1 MENVLD
7 STQRSPVVVDTSK
20 SRYSRLRPLPLSD
33 VRLLDD
39 LLEPRRRVNH
49 ETTLPSQY
57 DLLEQTGRLD
67 NFRRAA
73 GKIDVPFSGVYFND
87 SDVYKWLEAAAWTL
101 ASDPDPELERMVN
114 VAIGEI
120 EHAQQPDGYLNTY
133 FALGRESERWTDL
146 TNKHEMYCAGHL
158 IQAAVAHHRATGSE
172 RLLHVARRFADHI
185 CDTFGPEEEGKR
197 LGTDGHEEIEMALVE
212 LYRDT
217 GDRTYLDQ
225 ATFFLDVRGHGL
237 LGGRTYH
244 GTHGLPG
251 GREYYQ
257 DHEPLRDMHEMVG
270 HAVRAVY
277 LNSGAADL
285 YAETGDPTLLEA
297 LERLWHNMTTR
308 KMYVSG
314 GIGSRYEDEAF
325 GEDYELPN
333 ARAYAET
340 CAAIGSVMWN
350 WRMLAIDGDAR
361 YADLLEHTLYNAAL
375 PGLSL
380 DGQSY
385 FYQNPL
391 SDSGAHRR
399 SSWFGVACCPPNVA
413 RLLGSLPGYFYGVS
427 DDGVWVHLYAEGRAE
442 VHLSDD
448 RTVGLRQRTQYP
460 WGGDVTIAV
469 DDEGDFSLR
478 LRIPAWCE
486 EGAAISING
495 EPLDV
500 SVSPGSYAEIRRTWR
515 PGDRVR
521 LALPLPIRY
530 EESHPYVA
538 ENAGRVALMR
548 GPLLYCV
555 EQVDNPGLDLRDI
568 VLPDDASFSVQSR
581 PDLLGGVAVLE
592 TLAEI
597 VPPDEVWSERLY
609 RRTRPCTAEPQDTTA
624 KVTAIPYYAW
634 ANRDPGP
641 MRVWLRSQLL

>member
-7 STQRSPVVVDTSK
+7 TTQRSPVVVDTSK

-33 VRLLDD
+33 VHLLDGF
-39 LLEPRRRVNH
+39 LEPRRRVNH

-57 DLLEQTGRLD
+57 DLLEHTGRLD

-73 GKIDVPFSGVYFND
+73 GKMDAPFSGVYFND

-101 ASDPDPELERMVN
+101 ASDRDPELERMVN
-114 VAIGEI
+114 VTIDEI
-120 EHAQQPDGYLNTY
+120 EDAQQQDGYLNTY

-146 TNKHEMYCAGHL
+146 THKHELYCAGHL

-172 RLLHVARRFADHI
+172 RLLNVARRFADHI

-217 GDRTYLDQ
+217 GNRTYLDQ
-225 ATFFLDVRGHGL
+225 AQFFVDVRGYGL
-237 LGGRTYH
+237 LGGREYH
-244 GTHGLPG
+244 
-251 GREYYQ
+251 Q
-257 DHEPLRDMHEMVG
+257 DHKPFREMREMVG

-277 LNSGAADL
+277 LNAGAADL
-285 YAETGDPTLLEA
+285 HAETGDPTLLEA
-297 LERLWHNMTTR
+297 LECLWQNMTTR

-399 SSWFGVACCPPNVA
+399 SSWFGVACCPPNAA
-413 RLLGSLPGYFYGVS
+413 RLLASLPGYFYSVS
-427 DDGVWVHLYAEGRAE
+427 DDGVWVHLYAEGRAS
-442 VHLSDD
+442 VHLDNA
-448 RTVGLRQRTQYP
+448 RTVSLRQRTQYP
-460 WGGDVTIAV
+460 WDGYVEIEV
-469 DDEGDFSLR
+469 DAESEFSLM

-486 EGAAISING
+486 QGTEIEING
-495 EPLDV
+495 EPFDGSAL
-500 SVSPGSYAEIRRTWR
+500 PGSYAEIRRVWR
-515 PGDRVR
+515 RGDNVR
-521 LALPLPIRY
+521 LALPMPVRY
-530 EESHPYVA
+530 EECHPYVA

-597 VPPDEVWSERLY
+597 VLPDEEWRERLY
-609 RRTRPCTAEPQDTTA
+609 CRVRPRADEPQDTTA

-641 MRVWLRSQLL
+641 MRVWLRSRLL

>member
-1 MENVLD
+1 MKTVLD
-7 STQRSPVVVDTSK
+7 STRCLPVVVDTSK
-20 SRYSRLRPLPLSD
+20 SRYSRLQPLPLND
-33 VRLLDD
+33 VRLLDGF
-39 LLEPRRRVNH
+39 LEPRRRVNR
-49 ETTLPSQY
+49 ESTLPSQY
-57 DLLEQTGRLD
+57 DHLEQTGRLD

-73 GKIDVPFSGVYFND
+73 GKIDAPFSGVYFND

-114 VAIGEI
+114 VAIREI
-120 EHAQQPDGYLNTY
+120 EDAQRQDGYLNTY
-133 FALGRESERWTDL
+133 FTFEKASKRWTDL
-146 TNKHEMYCAGHL
+146 THKHELYCAGHL

-172 RLLHVARRFADHI
+172 RLLNVARRFADHI

-212 LYRDT
+212 LFRDT
-217 GDRTYLDQ
+217 GDRKDLDQ
-225 ATFFLDVRGHGL
+225 AKFFVDVRGHGL

-244 GTHGLPG
+244 GIHGLSG
-251 GREYYQ
+251 GREYHQ
-257 DHEPLRDMHEMVG
+257 DHKPLREMREMVG

-277 LNSGAADL
+277 LNAGAADL

-308 KMYVSG
+308 RMYVSG

-333 ARAYAET
+333 ARAYTET

-375 PGLSL
+375 AGLSL

-391 SDSGAHRR
+391 SDSGTHRR
-399 SSWFGVACCPPNVA
+399 STWFGVACCPPNIA
-413 RLLGSLPGYFYGVS
+413 RLLASLPGYFYGVS
-427 DDGVWVHLYAEGRAE
+427 DDGVWVHLYAEGAAE
-442 VHLSDD
+442 VRLDD
-448 RTVGLRQRTQYP
+448 GRTVGLRQRTQYP
-460 WGGDVTIAV
+460 WDGDIEIEV
-469 DDEGDFSLR
+469 DGESDFSLM

-486 EGAAISING
+486 EGTAIEINE
-495 EPLDV
+495 EPFDA
-500 SVSPGSYAEIRRTWR
+500 SGPPGSYAEIRRAWR
-515 PGDRVR
+515 PGDKVR
-521 LALPLPIRY
+521 LSLPMPVSRV
-530 EESHPYVA
+530 ECHPYVA

-555 EQVDNPGLDLRDI
+555 EQVDNPGFDLRDI
-568 VLPDDASFSVQSR
+568 VLPAEASFSVRSR

-597 VPPDEVWSERLY
+597 VPPDEDWAERLY
-609 RRTRPCTAEPQDTTA
+609 RRARPRTDGPRETAENI
-624 KVTAIPYYAW
+624 TAIPYYAW

-641 MRVWLRSQLL
+641 MRVWLRSR

>member
-7 STQRSPVVVDTSK
+7 STQGLPVVVDTSK

-33 VRLLDD
+33 VRLLDG

-57 DLLEQTGRLD
+57 DLLEHTGRLD

-73 GKIDVPFSGVYFND
+73 GKMDVPFSGVYFND

-101 ASDPDPELERMVN
+101 ASDRDPELERMVN

-120 EHAQQPDGYLNTY
+120 EDAQQPDGYLNTY
-133 FALGRESERWTDL
+133 FASEKASERWTDL
-146 TNKHEMYCAGHL
+146 THKHELYCAGHL
-158 IQAAVAHHRATGSE
+158 IQAAVAHHRATGSQ
-172 RLLHVARRFADHI
+172 RLLNVARRFADHI

-212 LYRDT
+212 LYRET
-217 GDRTYLDQ
+217 ADRKYLDQ
-225 ATFFLDVRGHGL
+225 ARFFVDVRGRGL
-237 LGGRTYH
+237 LS
-244 GTHGLPG
+244 

-257 DHEPLRDMHEMVG
+257 DHKPLREMDEMVG

-277 LNSGAADL
+277 LNAGAADL
-285 YAETGDPTLLEA
+285 YAERGDPTLLEA

-308 KMYVSG
+308 RMYVSG

-333 ARAYAET
+333 ARAYTET
-340 CAAIGSVMWN
+340 CAAIGSVMWS
-350 WRMLAIDGDAR
+350 WRMLTINGDAR

-399 SSWFGVACCPPNVA
+399 SSWFGVACCPPNAA
-413 RLLGSLPGYFYGVS
+413 RLLASLPGYFYSVS
-427 DDGVWVHLYAEGRAE
+427 DDGVWVHLYAEGTAE
-442 VHLSDD
+442 VRLDDD

-460 WGGDVTIAV
+460 WDGDVEIEV
-469 DDEGDFSLR
+469 DGEGDFGLMV
-478 LRIPAWCE
+478 RIPAWCE
-486 EGAAISING
+486 EGAAIEING
-495 EPLDV
+495 EPFDG

-515 PGDRVR
+515 PGDKVR
-521 LALPLPIRY
+521 LALPMPVRCV
-530 EESHPYVA
+530 ECHPYVA

-555 EQVDNPGLDLRDI
+555 EQADNPGLELRDI
-568 VLPDDASFSVQSR
+568 VLPDEASFSGRSR
-581 PDLLGGVAVLE
+581 PVLLGGVTVLE
-592 TLAEI
+592 TLAEL
-597 VPPDEVWSERLY
+597 VPPDEGWKGRLY
-609 RRTRPCTAEPQDTTA
+609 RTAHPRAIEPHDTTA
-624 KVTAIPYYAW
+624 KMTAIPYYAW

-641 MRVWLRSQLL
+641 MRVWLRSRLL

>member
-7 STQRSPVVVDTSK
+7 STQCLPVVVETSK
-20 SRYSRLRPLPLSD
+20 SRYSRLRPLPLND
-33 VRLLDD
+33 VRLLDGF
-39 LLEPRRRVNH
+39 LEPRRRVNR

-57 DLLEQTGRLD
+57 DRLEQTGRLD

-73 GKIDVPFSGVYFND
+73 GKIDAPFSGVYFND

-101 ASDPDPELERMVN
+101 ASDPDLEQMVN

-120 EHAQQPDGYLNTY
+120 EDAQRPDGYLNTY
-133 FALGRESERWTDL
+133 FTFEKASERWTDL
-146 TNKHEMYCAGHL
+146 THKHELYCAGHL

-172 RLLHVARRFADHI
+172 RLLNVARRFADHI
-185 CDTFGPEEEGKR
+185 CNTFGPEEEGKR
-197 LGTDGHEEIEMALVE
+197 PGTDGHEEIEMALVE
-212 LYRDT
+212 LYRET
-217 GDRTYLDQ
+217 GDRKYLDQ
-225 ATFFLDVRGHGL
+225 AMFFVDVRGHGL
-237 LGGRTYH
+237 LGERTYH
-244 GTHGLPG
+244 GVHGLPG

-257 DHEPLRDMHEMVG
+257 DHRPLREMDEMVG

-277 LNSGAADL
+277 LNAGAADL

-297 LERLWHNMTTR
+297 LERLWHNLTTR
-308 KMYVSG
+308 RMYVSG

-333 ARAYAET
+333 ARAYTET

-350 WRMLAIDGDAR
+350 WRMLAIDGNAR

-399 SSWFGVACCPPNVA
+399 SRWFGVACCPPNVA
-413 RLLGSLPGYFYGVS
+413 RFLASLPGYFYGVS
-427 DDGVWVHLYAEGRAE
+427 DDGVWVHLYTEGTAE
-442 VHLSDD
+442 VRLDED
-448 RTVGLRQRTQYP
+448 RTVGLRQRTRYP
-460 WGGDVTIAV
+460 WDGDVEIEV
-469 DDEGDFSLR
+469 DGESDFSLM

-486 EGAAISING
+486 EGAAIEING
-495 EPLDV
+495 DPLDGLA
-500 SVSPGSYAEIRRTWR
+500 SPGSYVEIRRAWR
-515 PGDRVR
+515 PGDKVR
-521 LALPLPIRY
+521 LALPMPVRCV
-530 EESHPYVA
+530 ECHPYVA

-568 VLPDDASFSVQSR
+568 VLPAEAKFSVRSR
-581 PDLLGGVAVLE
+581 PDLLGGVSVLE
-592 TLAEI
+592 TLADI
-597 VPPDEVWSERLY
+597 IPPDEGWGERLY
-609 RRTRPCTAEPQDTTA
+609 RRARPRADEPQDTTA
-624 KVTAIPYYAW
+624 EVTAIPYYAW

-641 MRVWLRSQLL
+641 MRVWLRSRLL

>member
-1 MENVLD
+1 VLD
-7 STQRSPVVVDTSK
+7 STQRSPVVVDTSH
-20 SRYSRLRPLPLSD
+20 SRYSRLRPLPLGN
-33 VRLLDD
+33 VRLTDAF
-39 LLEPRRRVNH
+39 LEPRRRLNR
-49 ETTLPSQY
+49 EATLPSQY
-57 DLLEQTGRLD
+57 DRLEQTGRLD

-73 GKIDVPFSGVYFND
+73 GKKDVPFRGIYFND

-101 ASDPDPELERMVN
+101 ASDLDPNLERMVN

-120 EHAQQPDGYLNTY
+120 EDAQQPDGYLNTY
-133 FALGRESERWTDL
+133 FTFEKASERWTDL
-146 TNKHEMYCAGHL
+146 THKHELYCAGHL

-172 RLLHVARRFADHI
+172 RLLNVARGFADHI

-217 GDRTYLDQ
+217 GEHKYLDQ
-225 ATFFLDVRGHGL
+225 AMYFVDVRGHGL
-237 LGGRTYH
+237 LSGKTYH

-257 DHEPLRDMHEMVG
+257 DHKPLGEMQEMVG

-277 LNSGAADL
+277 LNAGATDL

-308 KMYVSG
+308 RMYVSG

-350 WRMLAIDGDAR
+350 WRMLTIDGDAR

-391 SDSGAHRR
+391 SDSGTHRR
-399 SSWFGVACCPPNVA
+399 RSWFGVACCPPNVA
-413 RLLGSLPGYFYGVS
+413 RLLASLPGYFYGVS
-427 DDGVWVHLYAEGRAE
+427 DNGVWVHLYAEGAAE
-442 VHLSDD
+442 VSLDED

-460 WGGDVTIAV
+460 WDADVEIEV
-469 DDEGDFSLR
+469 DGEGDFGLM

-486 EGAAISING
+486 EEAAIEING
-495 EPLDV
+495 KPFDG
-500 SVSPGSYAEIRRTWR
+500 SVSSGSYAEIRRAWR
-515 PGDRVR
+515 SGDKVHLSLPMPVSRV
-521 LALPLPIRY
+521 
-530 EESHPYVA
+530 ECHPYVA

-555 EQVDNPGLDLRDI
+555 EQVDNLGVDLRDV
-568 VLPDDASFSVQSR
+568 VLPPEANYSVRNRS
-581 PDLLGGVAVLE
+581 DLLGGVVVLE

-597 VPPDEVWSERLY
+597 VPPDEGWGEHLY
-609 RRTRPCTAEPQDTTA
+609 RGVHPRADRPQGSTV
-624 KVTAIPYYAW
+624 KLTAIPYYAW

-641 MRVWLRSQLL
+641 MRVWLRSR